1 MLRDTPDTTDTGQP
15 ITQDSSGLYTV
26 TVQAST
32 GSNWGSVLV
41 LALVAGAL
49 YWFSNRNE
57 RAKR

>member
-32 GSNWGSVLV
+32 GWGPLLV
-41 LALVAGAL
+41 MAFVVGGL
-49 YWFSNRNE
+49 YWLFDRSE
-57 RAKR
+57 RKKR